1 MTTTK
6 RRRAS
11 AMAVLA
17 VLLASCSNGAGT
29 ETTVAATT
37 PTTAAAATTQ
47 ATTATTAEPSE
58 APEAINVGAV
68 VPLTGAFAGG
78 GAQVERGYRYAVEA
92 INEAGGVM
100 VEEFGI
106 SLPIN
111 LILRD
116 DASDPNQTV
125 NQMQDLFANEDI
137 VAYLGGFGSP
147 LHAAA
152 AAIAEQ
158 NEVPYLGVAFAL
170 QSIHEQGYR
179 YLFSP
184 FVKSPDIAVSVYEM
198 LNGVLAE
205 GDRPTRVAIFQ
216 EATEWGEE
224 LGPMWAEA
232 APGNGYEIVV
242 HETYAPG
249 TTDFSDLILRAQ
261 DADANALFTLPTPP
275 DGFAM
280 FQQMGEL
287 GWIPSFSLV
296 VRAADVPTWAD
307 LGEVGEG
314 VFLSAGWH
322 WALGYPGV
330 EAINER
336 HMADEGRP
344 ADPIVG
350 GAYSVLEI
358 LADAITRAGT
368 LDHLAV
374 RDALAATDMMTVAG
388 QVEFRENGTT
398 ITSNPLMQ
406 RVGGAIELIWPTE
419 FATSEI
425 LYPVPAATTG

>member
-1 MTTTK
+1 LTNKK
-6 RRRAS
+6 RHLAS
-11 AMAVLA
+11 VIAMLA
-17 VLLASCSNGAGT
+17 VLLVACGDGAGT
-29 ETTVAATT
+29 DTTAATT
-37 PTTAAAATTQ
+37 TTAAPTTQ
-47 ATTATTAEPSE
+47 ATTATTTETGE

-68 VPLTGAFAGG
+68 IPLTGAFAGG
-78 GAQVERGYRYAVEA
+78 GAQVDRGYRYAVDA

-100 VEEFGI
+100 VEEFGGA
-106 SLPIN
+106 LPIN
-111 LILRD
+111 LIIRD
-116 DASDPNQTV
+116 DASDPSQTV

-158 NEVPYLGVAFAL
+158 NQVPYLGVAFAL

-184 FVKSPDIAVSVYEM
+184 FVKSPDIAVSAYEM
-198 LNGVLAE
+198 LNALLE
-205 GDRPTRVAIFQ
+205 EDERPTRVAIFQ
-216 EATEWGEE
+216 ESTDWGGE

-232 APGNGYEIVV
+232 APEYGYDIVF

-249 TTDFSDLILRAQ
+249 TTDFSDLILGAQ
-261 DADANALFTLPTPP
+261 AADANALFTLPTPP

-287 GWIPSFSLV
+287 GWIPAFSVV
-296 VRAADVPTWAD
+296 VRAADVPTWLD
-307 LGEVGEG
+307 LGEAGQG

-330 EAINER
+330 DAINER
-336 HMADEGRP
+336 HQAEEGRP

-350 GAYSVLEI
+350 GAYSVIEI

-368 LDHLAV
+368 LDHEAV
-374 RDALAATDMMTVAG
+374 RDALSATDMMSVAG
-388 QVEFRENGTT
+388 PIQFRENGTI
-398 ITSNPLMQ
+398 ITNNPLMQ
-406 RVGGAIELIWPTE
+406 RVENRIELIWPTE
-419 FATSEI
+419 FATAEI
-425 LYPVPAATTG
+425 LYPNPASTTG